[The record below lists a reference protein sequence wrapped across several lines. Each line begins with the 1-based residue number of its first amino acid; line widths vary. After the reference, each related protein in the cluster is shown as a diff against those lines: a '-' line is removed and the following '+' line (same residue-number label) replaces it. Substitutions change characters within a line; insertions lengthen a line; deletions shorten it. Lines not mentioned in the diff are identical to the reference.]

1 MQANNVYCSVREI
14 YIVIFFQISSVLVVL
29 LVSQIML
36 CVCHNYFKVNNTVF
50 LDVTPYSPI

>member
-14 YIVIFFQISSVLVVL
+14 YIFNFFQISSVFVVL

-36 CVCHNYFKVNNTVF
+36 RVCHNYFKVNNTVF
-50 LDVTPYSPI
+50 